1 MTSRYLL
8 ASQSQVMWGDEG
20 ATPYTKAST
29 LNKPFGLVGEDVDFP
44 AINPRSPRATA
55 GGGRTPHLF
64 SQDEFDLSFGV
75 GFEILNDAVP
85 FMCAIGT
92 DSALSGTGYT
102 GTRFTA
108 SDRLETVSVRHEQKD
123 GALQDDF
130 VGCKADLMLSGK
142 RGEAV
147 KAQMDF
153 LAASRDTNDACV
165 SFTTVTVPTTQPF
178 RFWML
183 GAVTLNNGAGG
194 IDATL
199 ASINSFDI
207 GWKNGLS
214 PRGNAGDGS
223 RGAYCIVEEEAEGRY
238 DAKLGVTVVDNS
250 LFSMALDGDVDI
262 DVVIPLLRNG
272 TSIANSTDCMLI
284 YLNDCVIL
292 DATMPHKAKGD
303 LQSEITLGVKSS
315 YVDIRTPTA

>member
-1 MTSRYLL
+1 MTNRYLL

-20 ATPYTKAST
+20 ATPYTKAAA
-29 LNKPFGLVGEDVDFP
+29 LNKPFGLVADDIDFP
-44 AINPRSPRATA
+44 AINPRTPRATA
-55 GGGRTPHLF
+55 GGARAPHLF
-64 SQDEFDLSFGV
+64 SRDEFDLQFGV

-142 RGEAV
+142 KGEAV

-153 LAASRDTNDACV
+153 VAASRDTDVACAA
-165 SFTTVTVPTTQPF
+165 FTTVTVPTTQPF

-183 GAVTLNNGAGG
+183 GAVTLADGSSIN
-194 IDATL
+194 DTL

-207 GWKNGLS
+207 GWRNGLS
-214 PRGNAGDGS
+214 ARGNAGDGS
-223 RGAYCIVEEEAEGRY
+223 RGAYCVVEEEVEGRY

-250 LFSMALDGDVDI
+250 LFGMALDGDVDI